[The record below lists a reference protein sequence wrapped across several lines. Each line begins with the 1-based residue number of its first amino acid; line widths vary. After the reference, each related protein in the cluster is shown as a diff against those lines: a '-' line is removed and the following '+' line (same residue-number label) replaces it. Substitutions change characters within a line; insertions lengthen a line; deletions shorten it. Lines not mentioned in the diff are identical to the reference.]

1 MRRRVFFVALLA
13 ASGTASAHG
22 SIQGIDHFSAG
33 LLHPLVEPTH
43 LISLVALALMIGQRG
58 IARAES
64 ALLGFAAGVLI
75 GLCCAALGWIFDAE
89 LALLVLATLTGGAVA
104 MSLALP
110 AFAYAVVAAA
120 FGAGVGMGSNPD
132 AFHGGALLAALSGA
146 GIGASLCLLGIASV
160 VNSLKKPW
168 LLVLVR
174 VVGSWTSASSI
185 LVLALW
191 LSGKH
196 LQAPADA
203 PPPGAAVKM
212 DTTR

>member
-1 MRRRVFFVALLA
+1 VRRRGVFVALMA
-13 ASGTASAHG
+13 ASAAASAHG

-43 LISLVALALMIGQRG
+43 LISLVALALVIGQRG

-64 ALLGFAAGVLI
+64 ALLGFAL
-75 GLCCAALGWIFDAE
+75 GLLVGLVCAAFGWTFDADVTL
-89 LALLVLATLTGGAVA
+89 LALATLTGGAVA
-104 MSLALP
+104 LSLRLP
-110 AFAYAVVAAA
+110 ALVYAGVAAA
-120 FGAGVGMGSNPD
+120 FGAGIGMGSNPD
-132 AFHGGALLAALSGA
+132 SFHGEALLSALAGA
-146 GIGASLCLLGIASV
+146 GVGAGLCLLGIAAI

-168 LLVLVR
+168 LVILVR
-174 VVGSWTSASSI
+174 VVGSWASASSI

-196 LQAPADA
+196 QAPIEAS
-203 PPPGAAVKM
+203 PSAAAMPM